1 MLKRTCTVRFVLIL
15 VAGLVGLSACRQEE
29 DDSTPETSQLQEDA
43 PAGQR
48 SPSGSKTVKPPRL
61 SGPRRPGKPVPRVS
75 EPGADPLAGVREHLL
90 ERWGRIG
97 TFTAKLTT
105 SFDQPENPE
114 QHEAGQGTR
123 DCLKKDNGA
132 VLVRQS
138 LVNNITYARKGDEKT
153 PWVVTAQV
161 VNKVSDGRVVH
172 IVDRTNAGMTVT
184 KAWAIPPKIVRV
196 GGKMLVRRLD
206 TLKNLRRL
214 DDEMIDK
221 ERVYV
226 FEGMAGA
233 DSSWHLDIS
242 QKTGMLLR
250 FIVESET
257 NKTKFE
263 FALSEIKFDV
273 EFDEDH
279 FVFTPPEGVEIQDL
293 TKPGGE
299 RPTSSSQP

>member
-1 MLKRTCTVRFVLIL
+1 MLKQIGTVRLVLVL
-15 VAGLVGLSACRQEE
+15 VAGLVGLSACRQDE
-29 DDSTPETSQLQEDA
+29 DDSTRETSQLQKDA
-43 PAGQR
+43 PAGKR
-48 SPSGSKTVKPPRL
+48 SPSGSRTVKPTHRSL
-61 SGPRRPGKPVPRVS
+61 VRKTGKPAPYVPD
-75 EPGADPLAGVREHLL
+75 PGADPLAGVREQLL

-97 TFTAKLTT
+97 TFSAKVTT
-105 SFDQPENPE
+105 SFDRPEGPE
-114 QHEAGQGTR
+114 QHETGKGTR

-153 PWVVTAQV
+153 PWVATAQV
-161 VNKVSDGRVVH
+161 IKKVSDGRVVH
-172 IVDRTNAGMTVT
+172 IVDRTNTGITVT

-206 TLKNLRRL
+206 TLENLRRL

-250 FIVESET
+250 FSVESESSE
-257 NKTKFE
+257 TKFE

-293 TKPGGE
+293 TRPGAEG
-299 RPTSSSQP
+299 PTSSAGP